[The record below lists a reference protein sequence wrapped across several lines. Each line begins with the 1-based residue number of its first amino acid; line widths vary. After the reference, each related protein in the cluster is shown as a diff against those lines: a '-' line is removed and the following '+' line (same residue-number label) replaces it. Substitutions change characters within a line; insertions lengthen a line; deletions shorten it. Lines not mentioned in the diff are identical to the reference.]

1 MKNLTFLARMGF
13 ASRGIALAWRQESSI
28 RIQSVVLVLA
38 LLALVVLMPAP
49 IWWALFAL
57 AAAMVL
63 GAEVLNSAIERLCDL
78 VEPEQSE
85 AIRDI
90 KDIAAGAVMVIAI
103 AALLIA
109 IAMLASIYG

>member
-13 ASRGIALAWRQESSI
+13 ATRGLALAWRQESSI
-28 RIQSVVLVLA
+28 RIQGLFLLLAFVA
-38 LLALVVLMPAP
+38 LLVLMPP
-49 IWWALFAL
+49 PVWWALFVLATAL
-57 AAAMVL
+57 VI

-90 KDIAAGAVMVIAI
+90 KDIAAGAVMVTAV

-109 IAMLASIYG
+109 SALLVSIYF